1 MPSEYR
7 IHEAAEIFPPMD
19 DETYSQFKAD
29 IESHGQ
35 HEAVI
40 LWENKIL
47 DGRNRYRACTD
58 LGIEVDTC
66 ELTECDDPVAYV
78 LSANLHRRHLSTQQR
93 AFVGARA
100 RAIYDR
106 QAKGRQQA
114 AGARGK
120 EGGRGRKKE
129 NPSGKIS
136 TRVSGNG
143 TTRDAAGAAVGVSG
157 KTLDKASRVQ
167 REGSESLVKACETND
182 VPLDTAVKFVQAV
195 PDKRQQAAIVRE
207 GPAAVKEAIR
217 QTQEESDLSK
227 RWRAFR
233 AAWNKASEDER
244 SEVTPLIQEL
254 LSE

>member
-19 DETYSQFKAD
+19 EETYSQFKAD
-29 IESHGQ
+29 IEAHGQ
-35 HEAVI
+35 HEAAI
-40 LWENKIL
+40 LWEDKIL
-47 DGRNRYRACTD
+47 DGRNRYRACCD

-78 LSANLHRRHLSTQQR
+78 LSANLHRRHLTTQQR

-106 QAKGRQQA
+106 QAKGRERSGK
-114 AGARGK
+114 GADGS
-120 EGGRGRKKE
+120 GGRGKKK
-129 NPSGKIS
+129 NPVAILPQGLVNANGKS
-136 TRVSGNG
+136 
-143 TTRDAAGAAVGVSG
+143 RDAAGAAVGVSG

-167 REGSESLVKACETND
+167 REGSEALVKACETND
-182 VPLDTAVKFVQAV
+182 VPLDTAVKLVQAV

-207 GPAAVKEAIR
+207 GPAAVKEAVR

-227 RWRAFR
+227 RWRTFR

-244 SEVTPLIQEL
+244 NEVAPLIQEL